1 MTHAFGSDAIAMPPK
16 GMLPAGKLREY
27 VARAAAASRKLWEA
41 YRLHRARK
49 PAAMALQSLDDRTL
63 ADLGLVRT
71 ELSTMVFSR
80 PADRLCHWVPELHPY
95 GRPRGRFRGL
105 VTTT

>member
-1 MTHAFGSDAIAMPPK
+1 MTHTFGSNAVTVPPK
-16 GMLPAGKLREY
+16 GPLFAGALHDPLAR
-27 VARAAAASRKLWEA
+27 VASTLRKLWKA
-41 YRLHRARK
+41 YWRYRARK
-49 PAAMALQSLDDRTL
+49 PTAITLQSLDDRTL

-105 VTTT
+105 MTTT